1 MRVYHEKKVVE
12 VCISAK
18 TTRILEVGTVIDSEY
33 NCESRYNEGNKKYA
47 TQEAGRGKIRHG
59 GLTNIFKLNS
69 VKDRGGALVFLI
81 SYSCYCTYEY

>member
-1 MRVYHEKKVVE
+1 LWVYHEKKVVE
-12 VCISAK
+12 VCILAK

-59 GLTNIFKLNS
+59 GLTNIFQVEAFS
-69 VKDRGGALVFLI
+69 PGGVKEVR
-81 SYSCYCTYEY
+81 S